1 MCKHF
6 DFHEMSTTKKFNREL
21 MEFRYFCLLLAHHV
35 PHNWKDSY
43 TLIEL
48 PIFINYMILKEILL

>member
-6 DFHEMSTTKKFNREL
+6 DFHEMSTTKNFNWEL

-35 PHNWKDSY
+35 PHNFKDSY
-43 TLIEL
+43 ILIEL
-48 PIFINYMILKEILL
+48 PVFINYTI